1 MRTVR
6 GVCRVDLRG
15 QIRLRLRCRTCGL
28 PWPHGSGSAIRTPR
42 AGVRPYELV
51 GRASSID
58 GFDVALQRS
67 GLRLA
72 ARSKIL
78 YGLRGLA
85 DRPAPGVRGAR
96 PPPQVACHR
105 NGGAHRAVA
114 DVRAGGPDLPGTARC
129 GSNVVR

>member
-28 PWPHGSGSAIRTPR
+28 PWPHGSDQQSVHPG

-51 GRASSID
+51 GRGEFID

-85 DRPAPGVRGAR
+85 RPSCSRSSWSTPAAASGLSSKWRRAPGSR
-96 PPPQVACHR
+96 
-105 NGGAHRAVA
+105 
-114 DVRAGGPDLPGTARC
+114 
-129 GSNVVR
+129 